1 MKVFRLC
8 LGCWMVLSF
17 GLIFSSCKQE
27 DTLGTGEL
35 YDASRIA
42 ESTVGADETII
53 ELEYSEETGEMDD
66 ASRSPEN
73 TVVAS
78 TPVTEPAYS
87 EETGE
92 FTTHLTTRSFVRD
105 IVNHPAFKDF
115 GNAILP
121 RDDNT
126 AYYDTPL
133 TNVASLMPYHNH
145 VNPDIVVGALNT
157 MLDEVS
163 AGETIFYD
171 FYTEQEKQANPT
183 KAFTGLFFFRGQPG
197 APFAIVCPGGGFS
210 YVGSLHEGF
219 PLAWEISAKGY
230 NAFVIRYRIGSE
242 QRAAEDLAAA
252 IAYIF
257 RNAEMLEVSTQD
269 YALWGGS
276 AGGRL
281 VGDIALNGVAAYG
294 GGNLPKPATA
304 VIAYT
309 GQTSYSRDFPPAF
322 ITVAANDGIANVN
335 TVERR
340 VENLRNAG
348 VEVEYRK
355 VQSAG
360 HGFGLGTGTDAEG
373 WVDLAVQFWQRHI
386 AGASQNEIS
395 QHIYLWEED
404 NVPTTTEYTENNA
417 GYFDPPDFRPNM
429 EYFPA
434 KQGVAVKGAVLVCAG
449 GAFQFRGNANE
460 GTPVAEQLSALGYQ
474 SFVVNYRLRPYT
486 MQEGAL
492 DLARAVRYVRSH
504 AADLGIQENAIAV
517 VGFSAGGI
525 LAGELALNFDGTVNG
540 TALAPDYVPDA
551 LDQIPADVGAIG
563 MIYSFYGRLSVA
575 STDVEKFKAADLPPT
590 YFLYGTRDPFV
601 RQFEACVS
609 ALQQAGVLVESH
621 ALEGWPH
628 GFGAGDGQWILG
640 FDAWLSEVFNH

>member
-1 MKVFRLC
+1 MQVYRIC
-8 LGCWMVLSF
+8 LGCLMLLFS
-17 GLIFSSCKQE
+17 IFILSSCSQE
-27 DTLGTGEL
+27 DT
-35 YDASRIA
+35 I
-42 ESTVGADETII
+42 GAGKTII
-53 ELEYSEETGEMDD
+53 ESEYSEETGEIDNTSRRQEGTIG
-66 ASRSPEN
+66 ASKPI
-73 TVVAS
+73 
-78 TPVTEPAYS
+78 TESEYS

-92 FTTHLTTRSFVRD
+92 LYTHLTTSHFVRD
-105 IVNHPAFKDF
+105 IVNHPAFAGF
-115 GNAILP
+115 GNAMLP
-121 RDDNT
+121 RDDST
-126 AYYDTPL
+126 YSYDKRL
-133 TNVASLMPYHNH
+133 NSVGSLMPYHNH
-145 VNPDIVVGALNT
+145 VDPDLVVGAINH
-157 MLDEVS
+157 MVDEVND
-163 AGETIFYD
+163 GKTIFYD
-171 FYTEQEKQANPT
+171 FYTEQEKQETPT
-183 KAFTGLFFFRGQPG
+183 KESTGIFFFRGKPG

-219 PLAWEISAKGY
+219 PLALEISQKGY

-242 QRAAEDLAAA
+242 QRATEDLAAA

-257 RNAEMLEVSTQD
+257 HNAETLEVSTQD

-276 AGGRL
+276 AGARM
-281 VGDIALNGVAAYG
+281 VGDIALNGVSAHG

-309 GQTSYSRDFPPAF
+309 GQSTYSSDFSPAF

-340 VENLRNAG
+340 VENLKNAG
-348 VEVEYRK
+348 VDVEYRRY
-355 VQSAG
+355 QSAG

-373 WVDLAVQFWQRHI
+373 WVELAVRFWQRHI
-386 AGASQNEIS
+386 AGALQNEVP
-395 QHIYLWEED
+395 QHIFLWDED

-429 EYFPA
+429 VYFPA
-434 KQGVAVKGAVLVCAG
+434 KQGVEVQGAVLVCAG
-449 GAFQFRGNANE
+449 GAFQFRGNEIE
-460 GTPVAEQLSALGYQ
+460 GTPVAEHLSDLGYQ

-504 AADLGIQENAIAV
+504 AADLGIEEDDIAV

-525 LAGELALNFDGTVNG
+525 LAGELALNFDGTING
-540 TALAPDYVPDA
+540 TTIDPDYMPDA
-551 LDQIPADVGAIG
+551 LDRISADVSAVG

-575 STDVEKFKAADLPPT
+575 STDVEEFRASDLPPT

-609 ALQQAGVLVESH
+609 ALQQAGVPVESH

-628 GFGAGDGQWILG
+628 GFGAADGQWILD
-640 FDAWLSEVFNH
+640 FDKWLSGILNH